1 MFRDIFTI
9 EFWISLLYVVPGF
22 LFAISIHEFAHAY
35 AAYKLGDPTARNLGR
50 MTLNPFAHLDIVG
63 TLMLIFVGFGFAK
76 PVPVNPRNYKGNK
89 SVADTI
95 VSLAGIT
102 ANFIVALLGLLLL
115 NALFALN
122 FSNQTILIMLQ
133 YLVIINITLMV
144 FNLVP
149 IPPLDGSHIAEN
161 LLIRHV
167 GVRPFM
173 FMRKYQTYLLI
184 AFFLIIRSTGL
195 ISTVTLAIYNFL
207 NRGFGLIFG

>member
-63 TLMLIFVGFGFAK
+63 TLLLIFVGFGFAK

>member
-1 MFRDIFTI
+1 VFRDIFTI

-63 TLMLIFVGFGFAK
+63 TLLLIFVGFGFAK

>member
-63 TLMLIFVGFGFAK
+63 TLLLIFVGFGFAK

-102 ANFIVALLGLLLL
+102 ANFIVAFSLLLL
-115 NALFALN
+115 NALLRLTF
-122 FSNQTILIMLQ
+122 QTKL
-133 YLVIINITLMV
+133 
-144 FNLVP
+144 F
-149 IPPLDGSHIAEN
+149 
-161 LLIRHV
+161 
-167 GVRPFM
+167 
-173 FMRKYQTYLLI
+173 
-184 AFFLIIRSTGL
+184 
-195 ISTVTLAIYNFL
+195 
-207 NRGFGLIFG
+207 